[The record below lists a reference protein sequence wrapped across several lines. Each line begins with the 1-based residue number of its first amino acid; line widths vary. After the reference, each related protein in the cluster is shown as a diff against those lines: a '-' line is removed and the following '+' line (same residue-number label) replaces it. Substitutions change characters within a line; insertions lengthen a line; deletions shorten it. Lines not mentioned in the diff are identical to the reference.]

1 MMKTTG
7 NFGPW
12 LYNMS
17 DTRGDRGSY
26 TTTIIDI
33 NGEKK
38 KLSGNAEMICNQY
51 TKLSALQ
58 SYGDFVLAASSSAD
72 DDEYKW
78 EHDISNL
85 TDAGHKF
92 SREDRGGHG
101 VLRITQSYCN
111 DTDTDI
117 PVHQI
122 ALIFKGGN
130 GQNTCKYVVAR
141 EVFDSE
147 IVIKSRGGTHVRYRY
162 WITEMMRRLSQLCT
176 LQQRK
181 GAMAC

>member
-12 LYNMS
+12 LYNMA
-17 DTRGDRGSY
+17 DTSGVRENSA
-26 TTTIIDI
+26 TTIIDI
-33 NGEKK
+33 DGNSKE
-38 KLSGNAEMICNQY
+38 LSTYIELIKSHR
-51 TKLSALQ
+51 TKLSEL
-58 SYGDFVLAASSSAD
+58 SEFGDFVLAASSSAD

-92 SREDRGGHG
+92 SREDRAGHG

-117 PVHQI
+117 AVKQT
-122 ALIFKGGN
+122 ALIFRGGD
-130 GQNTCKYVVAR
+130 GANTCKYVVAR
-141 EVFDSE
+141 EIYDSE

>member
-12 LYNMS
+12 LFNMADTS
-17 DTRGDRGSY
+17 GTRGGGRATIKCIDGSS
-26 TTTIIDI
+26 
-33 NGEKK
+33 GL
-38 KLSGNAEMICNQY
+38 LSQYSETMRNQC
-51 TKLSALQ
+51 TKLSEV
-58 SYGDFVLAASSSAD
+58 SSNSGNFIIAASSSMD

-92 SREDRGGHG
+92 SREDRAGHG

-111 DTDTDI
+111 DTDADI
-117 PVHQI
+117 LVKQI
-122 ALIFKGGN
+122 ALIIKGGSN
-130 GQNTCKYVVAR
+130 AGLYVVAR

-147 IVIKSRGGTHVRYRY
+147 IVIKSRGGVHMFG
-162 WITEMMRRLSQLCT
+162 IDI
-176 LQQRK
+176 
-181 GAMAC
+181 G

>member
-12 LYNMS
+12 LFNMA
-17 DTRGDRGSY
+17 DTSGTREGY
-26 TTTIIDI
+26 ATTIIDI
-33 NGEKK
+33 DGNSKE
-38 KLSGNAEMICNQY
+38 LSTYSELIRSHR
-51 TKLSALQ
+51 TKLSEL
-58 SYGDFVLAASSSAD
+58 SGFGDFVLAASSSAD

-92 SREDRGGHG
+92 NREDRAGHG

-117 PVHQI
+117 AVKQI
-122 ALIFKGGN
+122 ALIFRGGDR
-130 GQNTCKYVVAR
+130 TPCKYVVAR

-147 IVIKSRGGTHVRYRY
+147 IVIKSRGGVHMFG
-162 WITEMMRRLSQLCT
+162 IDI
-176 LQQRK
+176 
-181 GAMAC
+181 G